1 MARFNEREDLLKNAA
16 VMKKKLPWLHFD
28 IAKKKWH
35 EAKDHVR
42 KIKDKNAE
50 MIKLKAKLEAAPKKL
65 GKELANATAREKGL
79 HDKLNTLV
87 KKIRTQALRWRN
99 V

>member
-1 MARFNEREDLLKNAA
+1 M
-16 VMKKKLPWLHFD
+16 
-28 IAKKKWH
+28 KKKWH

-65 GKELANATAREKGL
+65 GKELANATAREKGFARQVEYL
-79 HDKLNTLV
+79 GEKPQNDRGSV
-87 KKIRTQALRWRN
+87 EGPFRA
-99 V
+99 VG